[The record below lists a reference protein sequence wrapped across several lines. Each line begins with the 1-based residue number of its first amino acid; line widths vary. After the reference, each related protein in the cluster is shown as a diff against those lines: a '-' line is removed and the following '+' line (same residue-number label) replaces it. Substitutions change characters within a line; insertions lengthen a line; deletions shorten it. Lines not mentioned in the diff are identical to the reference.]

1 MTPFY
6 ENISNELRVFY
17 TDGLH
22 FPAHLHSQMEL
33 LYVERG
39 MIEVTVFNETRMLSK
54 GDFAVIFPNTIHN
67 YDAKEEEESCR
78 IIISICSLELTG
90 DFFKKLT
97 SYYPTTPFIAKEQ
110 LHPNVSTAMLE
121 LEKEGREGK
130 NMNACRALVLLIL
143 SRVLPVVQLAKNQDI
158 KNYDLTYH
166 IVSYVAEHF
175 QEPMTLTDLAK
186 HLNVSKFYLSRT
198 FSAKLNTSFNRY
210 INYIRANY
218 ALTLIQSTNYSLTRI
233 SVDSGFES
241 QRTFNRAFREIFGL
255 APSEY
260 RQRANTTSFDTNN
273 EKVLA

>member
-6 ENISNELRVFY
+6 ENITNDLRVFY
-17 TDGLH
+17 TEGLH

-39 MIEVTVFNETRMLSK
+39 IIEVTIFNETRILSK
-54 GDFAVIFPNTIHN
+54 GDFAVIFPNTIHS
-67 YDAKEEEESCR
+67 YDAKEEEEPSR
-78 IIISICSLELTG
+78 SIISICSLELTG

-97 SYYPTTPFIAKEQ
+97 SYCPTTPFITKEQ
-110 LHPNVSTAMLE
+110 LHPNVSSAMLE
-121 LEKEGREGK
+121 LEKEGREGD
-130 NMNACRALVLLIL
+130 NRNACRALVLLIL
-143 SRVLPVVQLAKNQDI
+143 SRVLPMVELAKNRDI
-158 KNYDLTYH
+158 ENYDLTYH

-175 QEPMTLTDLAK
+175 QESMNLTELAK
-186 HLNVSKFYLSRT
+186 HLNVSKYYLSRT

-218 ALTLIQSTNYSLTRI
+218 AQTLIQSTNYTLTRI

-241 QRTFNRAFREIFGL
+241 QRTFNRAFKEIFGL

-260 RQRANTTSFDTNN
+260 RQRASTT
-273 EKVLA
+273 V